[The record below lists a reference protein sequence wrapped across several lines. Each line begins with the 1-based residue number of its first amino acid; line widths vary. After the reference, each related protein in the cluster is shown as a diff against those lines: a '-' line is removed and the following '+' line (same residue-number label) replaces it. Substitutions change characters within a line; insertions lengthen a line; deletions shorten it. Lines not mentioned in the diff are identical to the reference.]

1 MQHNQNTSCYS
12 KRSIVIG
19 SPLIIITTNFLSAYF
34 FGALIGKW
42 VFIPIILIE
51 WCWFIFF
58 IARFGGRISIKLWLR
73 KPDHNSIWTVFAVIL
88 GLVPFPIFLL
98 HKGLL
103 AEWTV
108 WLPWIILAIV
118 NPWLEEF
125 YWRGLLLDNISRW
138 NKWIAILFSSLL
150 FAANHAVFGIYSELM
165 RGPEIFVSTLVMG
178 IVWAVTYK
186 KTGSLRWVLIAHF
199 LVDFFNLSVPSFLDL
214 YQPGR

>member
-1 MQHNQNTSCYS
+1 MQQEQTTNWNS
-12 KRSIVIG
+12 KSLIVIG
-19 SPLIIITTNFLSAYF
+19 SPLIIMATNFLSAYF

-51 WCWFIFF
+51 WCLFIFF
-58 IARFGGRISIKLWLR
+58 IAKFGGKTSIKLWLR
-73 KPDHNSIWTVFAVIL
+73 PPDHISFWTFFAVAL

-98 HKGLL
+98 HKDLL
-103 AEWTV
+103 ADWTV
-108 WLPWIILAIV
+108 LLPWIVLAIV

-125 YWRGLLLDNISRW
+125 YWRGLLLDNTSRW

-150 FAANHAVFGIYSELM
+150 FAVNHAVFAIHSELM
-165 RGPEIFVSTLVMG
+165 RGPEVFLSTLAMG

-186 KTGSLRWVLIAHF
+186 KTGSLRWILVAHF